1 METNNLVTIP
11 MPLQVVVDDVGWW
24 SGRDGSTYN
33 HPFRTAMGRDHLP
46 RDYGALAR
54 LGKRLGM
61 KILAGFVL
69 CEWDR
74 QGILKH
80 LPSATWMGRQWS
92 VDWVNQEHLERAG
105 GIIKQAG
112 RHMEIALHGIGH
124 EFWTGPGMHRAE
136 FHDQCSRMRD
146 PDEIRRHLDFF
157 FRIMDQHGFSPRP
170 TTFIPPAMKHSFGN
184 GDKGFQKLLKEA
196 GIRQVTACFQ
206 KARHLSPPRY
216 STVTWESG
224 VVILDRGR
232 ADIPW
237 NAIAS
242 KPRFA
247 FDRPLL
253 VLHWAN
259 ILHKN
264 PDRNP
269 LVVDAW
275 VDFIQKGA
283 REHGVLLA
291 TDTDA
296 CFTQYL
302 YRVSSKIYRTRNEF
316 RIDLS
321 WRHTLPF
328 NALNGPFAVRVN
340 LPGPLAFRVAG
351 ARVAAVRHG
360 GCCSPAI
367 PGGSSTTRPRGESL
381 GQGLC
386 CSGTL
391 PGPGGAFLGQG
402 QNAHLIFLVPHADHV
417 HLKLG
422 M

>member
-1 METNNLVTIP
+1 MKTKHLVTIP

-24 SGRDGSTYN
+24 SGRDGSAYN
-33 HPFRTAMGRDHLP
+33 QPFRTAMGRDHLP
-46 RDYGALAR
+46 QDYGALVR
-54 LGKRLGM
+54 LGKKLAM

-105 GIIKQAG
+105 GIIKQAA
-112 RHMEIALHGIGH
+112 HHLEIALHGIGH
-124 EFWTGPGMHRAE
+124 EFWTGSTMHRAE
-136 FHDQCSRMRD
+136 FHDQWARMRH
-146 PDEIRRHLDFF
+146 PDEIRRHLDCF
-157 FRIMDQHGFSPRP
+157 FRIMDHHGLSPQP

-184 GDKGFQKLLKEA
+184 GDKGIQKLLKEA

-206 KARHLSPPRY
+206 KARHLSSPRY
-216 STVTWESG
+216 PTVTWESG
-224 VVILDRGR
+224 VVILDRGE
-232 ADIPW
+232 ANIPW
-237 NAIAS
+237 NAIAAT
-242 KPRFA
+242 PRFG

-283 REHGVLLA
+283 QEHGVLLSPN
-291 TDTDA
+291 TDA

-302 YRVSSKIYRTRNEF
+302 YRVCSKIHRTPNGVC
-316 RIDLS
+316 IDIS
-321 WRHTLPF
+321 RRHTLPF

-340 LPGPLAFRVAG
+340 LPGPLVFRVVG
-351 ARVAAVRHG
+351 ARVAALGLG
-360 GCCSPAI
+360 G
-367 PGGSSTTRPRGESL
+367 GGSPTLPGKSL
-381 GQGLC
+381 GQGQ
-386 CSGTL
+386 S
-391 PGPGGAFLGQG
+391 AS
-402 QNAHLIFLVPHADHV
+402 LIFLVPHADHV

-422 M
+422 V